1 MKNEWLLKLIHI
13 NPLPKFSE
21 ISFRPHVLDN
31 VNEMHR
37 RNHFCMCRYLFQ
49 YVPSLHQDYKLCYK
63 LLLSVEFSCS
73 LTAGLLH
80 IT

>member
-1 MKNEWLLKLIHI
+1 MENEWSLKLIHI

-37 RNHFCMCRYLFQ
+37 RNHFCMCKYLF
-49 YVPSLHQDYKLCYK
+49 
-63 LLLSVEFSCS
+63 
-73 LTAGLLH
+73 
-80 IT
+80 